1 MTIGL
6 IEATKTINQA
16 LLLRPFNELLGF
28 EKNKIRE
35 HKIKSS
41 YSP

>member
-6 IEATKTINQA
+6 IEATKTTSQA
-16 LLLRPFNELLGF
+16 LVLRPLNELLSF

-35 HKIKSS
+35 
-41 YSP
+41 

>member
-6 IEATKTINQA
+6 IEATKTTSQA
-16 LLLRPFNELLGF
+16 LVLRPFGEFPGF
-28 EKNKIRE
+28 EKNKIKE
-35 HKIKSS
+35 QKIKSS